1 MLHFALVGHP
11 VAHSLS
17 PPMHRAAMHG
27 LQLAGRYT
35 LLDVDPDDIEDPIR
49 ELRDGAYNGL
59 NVTIPHKVAAA
70 IHCDRL
76 TSEAARLGAVNTI
89 VLGEDGM
96 IEGHNTDLP
105 AVQACIEELMGELSG
120 KNVTILGAGGAARA
134 AAAAS
139 MDLGA
144 KEVRIHNRSRD
155 RAEELVYDLDGP
167 IVIVDDLES
176 ALSDSALIIHATPFG
191 MGLAS
196 DDEEYDEAY
205 QVAQQKLVAAPPE
218 AKLLDLAY
226 GPTDT
231 PYCAAAID
239 LEIENQGGLDM
250 LARQAAMSFELWT
263 GHAVDWKPM
272 RTAARRALG

>member
-1 MLHFALVGHP
+1 
-11 VAHSLS
+11 
-17 PPMHRAAMHG
+17 MHG

-35 LLDVDPDDIEDPIR
+35 LLDVGPDDIEDPIR

-144 KEVRIHNRSRD
+144 KQVRIHNRTRD

-205 QVAQQKLVAAPPE
+205 QVA
-218 AKLLDLAY
+218 
-226 GPTDT
+226 
-231 PYCAAAID
+231 
-239 LEIENQGGLDM
+239 
-250 LARQAAMSFELWT
+250 
-263 GHAVDWKPM
+263 
-272 RTAARRALG
+272 

>member
-17 PPMHRAAMHG
+17 PPMHRAAMQG
-27 LQLAGRYT
+27 LRLSGRYT
-35 LLDVDPDDIEDPIR
+35 LLDIAPDHIEEPIR
-49 ELRDGAYNGL
+49 ELRDGAYSGL

-76 TSEAARLGAVNTI
+76 SSEAARLGAVNTI

-96 IEGHNTDLP
+96 VEGHNTDLA
-105 AVQACIEELMGELSG
+105 AVSACIEELMGSLSG
-120 KNVTILGAGGAARA
+120 ITVTVLGAGGAARA
-134 AAAAS
+134 AAVACV
-139 MDLGA
+139 DLGA
-144 KEVRIHNRSRD
+144 RKVRIYNRTRD

-167 IVIVDDLES
+167 IVIADELES
-176 ALSDSALIIHATPFG
+176 ALADTALIIHATPLG

-196 DDEEYDEAY
+196 DDEIYDEVY
-205 QVAQQKLVAAPPE
+205 QVAQQQLRLAPPE
-218 AKLLDLAY
+218 AKFLDLAY

-239 LEIENQGGLDM
+239 LQIENQGGMNM
-250 LARQAAMSFELWT
+250 LARQAALSFELWT
-263 GHAVDWKPM
+263 GHVVDWKPM